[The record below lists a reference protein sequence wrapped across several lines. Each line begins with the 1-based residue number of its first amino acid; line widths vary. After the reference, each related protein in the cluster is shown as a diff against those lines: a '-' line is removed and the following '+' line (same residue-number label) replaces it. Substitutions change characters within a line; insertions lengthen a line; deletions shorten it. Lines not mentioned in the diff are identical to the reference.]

1 MNKATET
8 RRLNKEKRLQ
18 RAAEREHTINVI
30 KETCLSIL
38 NDSAASPAD
47 KLRAAELLAK
57 GL

>member
-8 RRLNKEKRLQ
+8 RNRNKEKRMQ
-18 RAAEREHTINVI
+18 RAAEREHISEAI
-30 KETCLSIL
+30 KETCLGIL

-47 KLRAAELLAK
+47 KIRAAELLAK

>member
-18 RAAEREHTINVI
+18 RAAEREHIGNVI

-47 KLRAAELLAK
+47 KLRAAEILAK